1 MLKQATAAW
10 RSYLLGERG
19 VVAVEF
25 AMVFLPFILS
35 ILFIAEM
42 CRVVY
47 LSSALDLI
55 LAESGQVASI
65 SAAPENYKRYFAK
78 ELNDRMEHW
87 PLLSRSVDID
97 LSILYCDSIA
107 TVVHN
112 LSGCSSSNALNKP
125 LALYQVS
132 IDYQPLFFIFPREFT
147 IPELSR
153 SITFVQ
159 EFQREMGEESD
170 E

>member
-19 VVAVEF
+19 VVAIEF

-65 SAAPENYKRYFAK
+65 SLAPENYKKYFTK
-78 ELNDRMEHW
+78 ELNERMEHW
-87 PLLSRSVDID
+87 PLLSRSVDVD

-107 TVVHN
+107 TIVHDTG
-112 LSGCSSSNALNKP
+112 GCSLTSALNKP
-125 LALYQVS
+125 LALYKVS
-132 IDYQPLFFIFPREFT
+132 IDYQPLFFIFPRDIT
-147 IPELSR
+147 VRELSR
-153 SITFVQ
+153 RIAFVQ
-159 EFQREMGEESD
+159 EFQREEEDD